1 MNRAAFPRDL
11 ARRASGGV
19 CVGIWRLRE
28 WLAGLVDRG
37 LSHHYRSV
45 LGTEQVFLRHPAS
58 ILHPERIRCASL
70 EAREGLRIDVLVEYE
85 GQRFDPVLVIGRNFQ
100 AEKDF
105 HIGVVDRVEIG
116 DDVLVGTGVLIVDHN
131 HGVYVGD
138 ADPMATAPLLRP
150 LVVGRPVKIGSKV
163 WIGDGAKILAGADI
177 GDGCVI
183 GANAVVTGRLAPGSI
198 VACPYAVATRR
209 YDRGVGRWIKMG
221 NQSEPLR

>member
-1 MNRAAFPRDL
+1 VNRGGFARDL
-11 ARRASGGV
+11 ARRASGAI

-85 GQRFDPVLVIGRNFQ
+85 GQTFDPLLVIGRNFQ

-131 HGVYVGD
+131 HGTYVGD
-138 ADPMATAPLLRP
+138 ADPTATAPLLRP

-183 GANAVVTGRLAPGSI
+183 GANAVVAGIVPPGTI
-198 VACPYAVATRR
+198 VAGPKAVPVKRFDPASGCWRSKQPESR
-209 YDRGVGRWIKMG
+209 
-221 NQSEPLR
+221 QP